1 MEDFTVEKPEG
12 RNPVLEDSGMGKFR
26 WIAGILL
33 ISAVLCG
40 CGETEEGKSKTAEA
54 AGAEVEILKDG
65 SILETMTE
73 TFDKSYYDETNLRD
87 MLLAEVAD
95 FNEGLEEGNVT
106 VDKFEN
112 TDGKLTV
119 SVKYPSADVYS
130 AYNTDPY
137 NNKALFSGT
146 IAQAHEAGHS
156 FDISMTDVNGE
167 KTIGKDDILGMG
179 SSMVLISESPMRV
192 KVAGKIL
199 YVGENVEALGK
210 GRAEMKAGEN
220 GESLGKYYIIYK

>member
-1 MEDFTVEKPEG
+1 
-12 RNPVLEDSGMGKFR
+12 MGKFR

-33 ISAVLCG
+33 ISTVLCG
-40 CGETEEGKSKTAEA
+40 CGGTEEGKSKTAEV

-130 AYNTDPY
+130 ADR
-137 NNKALFSGT
+137 KS
-146 IAQAHEAGHS
+146 
-156 FDISMTDVNGE
+156 V
-167 KTIGKDDILGMG
+167 
-179 SSMVLISESPMRV
+179 V
-192 KVAGKIL
+192 
-199 YVGENVEALGK
+199 
-210 GRAEMKAGEN
+210 
-220 GESLGKYYIIYK
+220 